1 MLFAVSN
8 AVKKRLCQVFQE
20 IVSTHPIFEKT
31 KVYTKFPQ
39 EERPKTA
46 LIIRSV
52 SGGSQKLGLDNFI
65 TTQVGFSTLANL
77 KGISGDSLEWVRD
90 DQENLDKIS
99 PPGFYIVKITAHDPE
114 TNNFTFVVDPYLIV
128 DDEQTTI
135 KFIKGKEGIQLKN
148 KPVNPNSETVYSQSH
163 KFEFKRD
170 IEYTIDYQTGEI
182 LFSETVDKKY
192 TPITVDYQVLS
203 TQKGPFTTEYYMLD
217 NIAIPGVILA
227 FGDRLK
233 VGDEQVIVVENR
245 QREVAKVY
253 GGRWQLNVDIICI
266 AQDPD
271 QQERLLDFVITSFW
285 ARYQDILANEGM
297 SVIDFSL
304 SGEAED
310 LETDLPEEY
319 SFTAG
324 ISFSMETDWEL
335 HVPMISTLRRT
346 VTDYGEGSFKD
357 NIDYLTEEKYITNQ
371 YDERMINSNHQ
382 KGLQISPSLDK
393 FQVFPSPFPRVVP
406 RKYE

>member
-1 MLFAVSN
+1 MFFAVSN

-46 LIIRSV
+46 IIVRAT

-77 KGISGDSLEWVRD
+77 KGIPGDSLEWVRD

-99 PPGFYIVKITAHDPE
+99 PPGFYIVKITAHNPE

-148 KPVNPNSETVYSQSH
+148 TPVNPNSDVVYSQSY
-163 KFEFKRD
+163 KFEFKRNID
-170 IEYTIDYQTGEI
+170 YTIDYQSGEI
-182 LFSETVDKKY
+182 LFSQPVDKKY
-192 TPITVDYQVLS
+192 TPIVVDYQILS
-203 TQKGPFTTEYYMLD
+203 SQKGPFTTEYYMLD
-217 NIAIPGVILA
+217 NVAVPGVILA

-233 VGDEQVIVVENR
+233 VDDEQVVVVEKMP
-245 QREVAKVY
+245 REVAKVY
-253 GGRWQLNVDIICI
+253 GGRWQLNIDLIGL

-271 QQERLLDFVITSFW
+271 QQERLVDFAVTSLW
-285 ARYQDILANEGM
+285 ARYQDILVNEGM
-297 SVIDFSL
+297 SITDFSL
-304 SGEAED
+304 SGESED
-310 LETDLPEEY
+310 LEVEIPEEY
-319 SFTAG
+319 NFAGG
-324 ISFSMETDWEL
+324 ISFTMETDWEL
-335 HVPMISTLRRT
+335 HVPMIAEVRRVNT
-346 VTDYGEGSFKD
+346 YYGEESFKD
-357 NIDYLTEEKYITNQ
+357 NLDVVTEEHYTMSQ
-371 YDERMINSNHQ
+371 YDDRMLNSNHQ
-382 KGLQISPSLDK
+382 KGLQIVPSLDK
-393 FQVFPSPFPRVVP
+393 FQVYPSAFPRVVT
-406 RKYE
+406 RKF

>member
-1 MLFAVSN
+1 MFFAVSN

-46 LIIRSV
+46 IIVRAT

-77 KGISGDSLEWVRD
+77 KGIPGDSLEWVRD

-148 KPVNPNSETVYSQSH
+148 TPVNPNSDVVYSQSY
-163 KFEFKRD
+163 KFEFKRNID
-170 IEYTIDYQTGEI
+170 YTIDYQSGEI
-182 LFSETVDKKY
+182 LFSEPVDKKY
-192 TPITVDYQVLS
+192 TPIVVDYQILS
-203 TQKGPFTTEYYMLD
+203 SQKGPFTTEYYMLD
-217 NIAIPGVILA
+217 NIAVPGVILA

-233 VGDEQVIVVENR
+233 VGDEQVVVVEKM

-253 GGRWQLNVDIICI
+253 GGRWQLNIDLIGL

-271 QQERLLDFVITSFW
+271 QQERLVDFAVTSLW
-285 ARYQDILANEGM
+285 ARYQDILVNEGM
-297 SVIDFSL
+297 SITDFSL
-304 SGEAED
+304 SGESED
-310 LETDLPEEY
+310 LEVEIPEEY
-319 SFTAG
+319 NFAGG
-324 ISFSMETDWEL
+324 ISFTMETDWEL
-335 HVPMISTLRRT
+335 HVPMIAEVRRVNT
-346 VTDYGEGSFKD
+346 YYGEESFKD
-357 NIDYLTEEKYITNQ
+357 NLDVITEEHYTMSQ
-371 YDERMINSNHQ
+371 YDDRMLNSNHQ
-382 KGLQISPSLDK
+382 KGLQIVPSLDK
-393 FQVFPSPFPRVVP
+393 FQVYPSAFPRVVT
-406 RKYE
+406 RKF